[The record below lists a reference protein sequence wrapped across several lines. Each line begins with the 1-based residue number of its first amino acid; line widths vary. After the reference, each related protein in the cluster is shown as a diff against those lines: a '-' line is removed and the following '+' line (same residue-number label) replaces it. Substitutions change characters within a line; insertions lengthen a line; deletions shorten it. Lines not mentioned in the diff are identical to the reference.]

1 MTKKHQAPRIE
12 GTKKEEES
20 VLDVEDLF
28 LLAFIKLK
36 IGTLEL
42 DLAFRFKISQSPVSQ
57 IFLR

>member
-1 MTKKHQAPRIE
+1 MTLALTEVIE
-12 GTKKEEES
+12 IWYRAGI
-20 VLDVEDLF
+20 DVEDLF
-28 LLAFIKLK
+28 LLAFIRLK